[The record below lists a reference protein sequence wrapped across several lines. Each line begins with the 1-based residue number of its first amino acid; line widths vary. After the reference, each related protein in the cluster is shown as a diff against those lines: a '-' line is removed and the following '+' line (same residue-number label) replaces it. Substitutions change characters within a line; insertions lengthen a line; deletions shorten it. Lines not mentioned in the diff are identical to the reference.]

1 MSFKLP
7 LENVIFEILRKKNN
21 LSEDE
26 LFEELHDY
34 FKISKKNEE
43 ILSKKEV
50 YKALMRLELM
60 DKILVIN
67 QRDNKIIMLKDYGSR
82 SS

>member
-7 LENVIFEILRKKNN
+7 LENAIYEILRKKNN

-26 LFEELHDY
+26 LIEELHNY

-43 ILSKKEV
+43 AISKKEV
-50 YKALMRLELM
+50 YKALMRLELI